1 MLDFEQTA
9 NELSKLGDD
18 AIGRIA
24 KLVKMQLAL
33 EARLAQLE
41 EEQKDVARQLREI
54 AEEELP
60 SAMEEHGVSQLK
72 MGDGSEITVST
83 FYSASIPK
91 DETEK
96 AFDWLRD
103 NRFGDLIKNVV
114 STTFGRNDDVKAK
127 ALVNTL
133 SDSGY
138 SVNQKQW
145 VEPMTLKAFVKE
157 QVEKGAP
164 LPMDLF
170 GVYIGKKAK
179 VRRK

>member
-9 NELSKLGDD
+9 DELSKLGED
-18 AIGRIA
+18 AVGRIP

-33 EARLAQLE
+33 EARLQKLE
-41 EEQKDVARQLREI
+41 EEQKEVARQLREI
-54 AEEELP
+54 TEEELP

-72 MGDGSEITVST
+72 MADGSEISIST

-96 AFDWLRD
+96 AFDWLRG
-103 NRFGDLIKNVV
+103 NNFGDLIKNVV
-114 STTFGRNDDVKAK
+114 STTFGRNDDAKAT
-127 ALVNTL
+127 ALVNSL